1 LVEEFEAGV
10 QRALQLGDD
19 RGAAG
24 TAETDEE
31 GAR

>member
-1 LVEEFEAGV
+1 VEEFEAGV

-19 RGAAG
+19 RGTAG

-31 GAR
+31 DAR